1 MILGRAMS
9 CPPFSFMKNFLPVL
23 LAMPLVAAPPKMA
36 VIGLLHSHVWS
47 QLPNMVKGDVVKRVG
62 VAEEHPEL
70 VAEAKK
76 AGVADN
82 LIFPDYNK
90 MLDEVKPDFVW
101 AFVEN
106 NRHLE
111 IVKACAGRKISVIFE
126 KPLAST
132 AKDAMAIREIATKSG
147 IYVKTNYTLAWV
159 QA

>member
-47 QLPNMVKGDVVKRVG
+47 QLPNMVKGDVVKLVG

-76 AGVADN
+76 AGVTDN
-82 LIFPDYNK
+82 LIFSDYNK
-90 MLDEVKPDFVW
+90 MLDDTKPDFVW
-101 AFVEN
+101 GLS
-106 NRHLE
+106 R
-111 IVKACAGRKISVIFE
+111 I
-126 KPLAST
+126 T
-132 AKDAMAIREIATKSG
+132 G
-147 IYVKTNYTLAWV
+147 IWRS
-159 QA
+159 

>member
-1 MILGRAMS
+1 
-9 CPPFSFMKNFLPVL
+9 MKNIFVVFMALPV
-23 LAMPLVAAPPKMA
+23 VAAPPRIA

-47 QLPNMVKGDVVKRVG
+47 QLPNMVKGDVVQLVG

-101 AFVEN
+101 GLS
-106 NRHLE
+106 R
-111 IVKACAGRKISVIFE
+111 I
-126 KPLAST
+126 T
-132 AKDAMAIREIATKSG
+132 G
-147 IYVKTNYTLAWV
+147 IWRS
-159 QA
+159 